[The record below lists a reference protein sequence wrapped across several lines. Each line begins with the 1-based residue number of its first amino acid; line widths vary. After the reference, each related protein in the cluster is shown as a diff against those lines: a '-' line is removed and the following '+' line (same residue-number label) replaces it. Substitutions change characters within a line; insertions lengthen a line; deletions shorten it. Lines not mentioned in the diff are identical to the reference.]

1 MTNIARTT
9 VAELL
14 AQSTA
19 AAPDTVAM
27 VAHTGRF
34 TTYRALSERVS
45 GLAAQFGAAAP
56 ARDIRPRIGI
66 VMPNGVDLAATL
78 LAAAIAGEATPF
90 NPALTAAEF
99 ERYFEQ
105 TAISFLVVAEGDDTP
120 AATVAARMG
129 IPLLRLS
136 EGGGIVGAAADGA
149 VPVPAPDATA
159 MVLMTSGSTGVPK
172 IVPLSHR
179 NVCRSAAD
187 VARSVALAPQ
197 DRCLV
202 MWQQFHIGGLVDLL
216 LAPLQAGGT
225 LIVTPGFDAALFF
238 ELLEREAP
246 TWFQAV
252 PTTLGALAQHAERHG
267 LTPRG
272 SSLRFVRSVAAAL
285 TPQLQTRVADLFG
298 VPVVRT
304 LGMTEASPLI
314 TSTALPP
321 ARDKIGSVGRPSGP
335 ELRVFGPAMEVLEPG
350 QAGEIA
356 IRGENV
362 FAGYENN
369 PEANAAAFRDGWFFT
384 GDNGYLDA
392 DGDLFLTGRSK
403 EQINRGGYKIMPSEV
418 EEALSRHP
426 AVHEA
431 AVFGVPHPTLGED
444 VAAAVSLKPDAP
456 ADAAALRAHLSGL
469 LAANKVPGRIAILED
484 LPRNPVGKLDRLALA
499 QRAMDEAASAVAQQG
514 PRDAMERFLVTLW
527 TRELAVP
534 EVGIHQDF
542 AMVGGDSLSALRILV
557 AMETVFG
564 RPVPDDMIAEFN
576 TIAATAAALT
586 QAGFVL
592 PDADAGSAADT
603 AERALGQVATGTED
617 LAGVGAFAGAIRDA
631 RTKTDL
637 DAALEGLTVYAT
649 PATIRSVLLDTDA
662 ATVAQPASAAF
673 RFLLRRQFR
682 QTADAITAEIDASRP
697 ASDGWQRE
705 TLSPG
710 AMRFFDPSHP
720 AWSKTLI
727 VGFTG
732 KLMRLQL
739 PSYRV
744 LLHLDPARFDLML
757 LRDGSHKLFA
767 DGLPGMGDDL
777 GDLGAWL
784 DDFAVT
790 GGYARRIALG
800 TSGGGLAAIHTALAH
815 GWDRAVAAS
824 PPSPAQHPDLGTRLQ
839 QLAAR
844 PDDDLAEV
852 IVSNARNDRDV
863 PPAQEL
869 LALFPHARHDFH
881 PEFTSHNVL
890 NSAHRAGTL
899 GALFA
904 SWFD

>member
-1 MTNIARTT
+1 MTHIAKTT
-9 VAELL
+9 VADLL
-14 AQSTA
+14 AHSTA
-19 AAPDTVAM
+19 AAPDTVAIM
-27 VAHTGRF
+27 DRSGAV
-34 TTYRALSERVS
+34 TTYRALSDRVS
-45 GLAAQFGAAAP
+45 GLAAQFAACAP
-56 ARDIRPRIGI
+56 SRDRRPRIGI
-66 VMPNGVDLAATL
+66 VMPNGPDLSATL

-90 NPALTAAEF
+90 NPALTAVEF

-105 TAISFLVVAEGDDTP
+105 TRIAFLVVADGDDG
-120 AATVAARMG
+120 AAASVAARIG
-129 IPLLRLS
+129 LPVLRLS
-136 EGGGIVGAAADGA
+136 QGGAIIGVDADGA
-149 VPVPAPDATA
+149 VPVPEPDAIA
-159 MVLMTSGSTGVPK
+159 MVLMTSGSTGMPK

-179 NVCRSAAD
+179 NVCRSASD
-187 VARSVALAPQ
+187 VARSVVLGPQ

-225 LIVTPGFDAALFF
+225 LIVTPGFDEALFF
-238 ELLEREAP
+238 DLLDRAQP

-252 PTTLGALAQHAERHG
+252 PTTLGALAQYAERNG
-267 LTPRG
+267 LSPRG
-272 SSLRFVRSVAAAL
+272 TSLRFVRSVAAAL
-285 TPQLQTRVADLFG
+285 TPQLQDRVADLFG

-321 ARDKIGSVGRPSGP
+321 ALDKVGSVGRSCGP
-335 ELRVFGPAMEVLEPG
+335 DLRVFGPGMEVMGTG

-369 PEANAAAFRDGWFFT
+369 PDANATAFRDGWFFT
-384 GDNGYLDA
+384 GDNGYLDE
-392 DGDLFLTGRSK
+392 DGDLFLTGRTK

-431 AVFGVPHPTLGED
+431 AVFGVPHRTLGED
-444 VAAAVSLKPDAP
+444 VAGAVSLKPGAT
-456 ADAAALRAHLSGL
+456 ADAAALRAHLSDL
-469 LAANKVPGRIAILED
+469 LAANKVPGRIAIMSE

-499 QRAMDEAASAVAQQG
+499 QRAMDDAANSVAEQG

-527 TRELAVP
+527 TRELALP
-534 EVGIHQDF
+534 KVGIHQDF

-564 RPVPDDMIAEFN
+564 RPVPDELIPDFN
-576 TIAATAAALT
+576 TIAATAAALDA
-586 QAGFVL
+586 AGFAL
-592 PDADAGSAADT
+592 PDEDGQDAVDT
-603 AERALGQVATGTED
+603 AERALDGVDTGTED
-617 LAGVGAFAGAIRDA
+617 LNGVDAFAQAVNVA
-631 RTKTDL
+631 KTKTDL
-637 DAALEGLTVYAT
+637 DAAMEGLTVYGT
-649 PATIRSVLLDTDA
+649 PSAIRAALLETDA
-662 ATVAQPASAAF
+662 GTVAQDASGPF

-682 QTADAITAEIDASRP
+682 QSVDRIVAEIDAARP
-697 ASDGWQRE
+697 ASDGWTRE
-705 TLSPG
+705 DLTPSAMHYSDPG
-710 AMRFFDPSHP
+710 TP
-720 AWSKTLI
+720 AWNKTLI

-732 KLMRLQL
+732 KLLRLQL

-744 LLHLDPARFDLML
+744 LLELDPARFDLLL
-757 LRDGSHKLFA
+757 LRDVSHKLFA
-767 DGLPGMGDDL
+767 DGLPGMGETL
-777 GDLGAWL
+777 TDLGAWL
-784 DDFAVT
+784 EDFAVT

-800 TSGGGLAAIHTALAH
+800 TSGGGLAAIHTGLAF

-824 PPSPAQHPDLGTRLQ
+824 APSPVQHADLGGLLQ
-839 QLAAR
+839 MLAAQ
-844 PDDDLAEV
+844 PGIDQADL
-852 IVSNARNDRDV
+852 IISNARNDRDV

-869 LALFPHARHDFH
+869 LALFPHGRHDFH

-899 GALFA
+899 GALFGV
-904 SWFD
+904 WFD